1 MEYIRRILE
10 GNTGLFS
17 YLVNGYAK
25 EVYALIVKIVRKPE
39 EAEELTQDVFM
50 KVFNKLSTFK
60 GDSRFSTWIYRIA
73 YNTSI
78 SAVRRKR
85 VEYPAIDEKVL
96 NNVPDQEV
104 DQLLNQQENEA
115 VLQRLEKAITLL
127 SSEEK
132 ALITLYYQQ
141 EMPVKELAE
150 VTGLSEA
157 NVKIKLHRTRKKLYV
172 MVKN

>member
-60 GDSRFSTWIYRIA
+60 GDSRFSSWIYRIA

>member
-17 YLVNGYAK
+17 YFVNGYAR
-25 EVYALIVKIVRKPE
+25 EVYALVVKIVRKPE

-50 KVFNKLSTFK
+50 KVFNKLNAFK
-60 GDSRFSTWIYRIA
+60 GESRFSTWVYRIA
-73 YNTSI
+73 YNTAI
-78 SAVRRKR
+78 SAVRKKR
-85 VEYPAIDEKVL
+85 MEYPVIDERVL
-96 NNVPDQEV
+96 NNVPEEDV
-104 DQLLNQQENEA
+104 DLLLTQQENES

-127 SSEEK
+127 NAEEK